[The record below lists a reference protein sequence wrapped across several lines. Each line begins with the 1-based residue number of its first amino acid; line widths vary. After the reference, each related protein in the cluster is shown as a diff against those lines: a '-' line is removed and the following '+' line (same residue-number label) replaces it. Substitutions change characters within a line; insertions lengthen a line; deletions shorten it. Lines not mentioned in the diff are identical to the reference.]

1 MNFSKLSWSFL
12 TKFKDLESF
21 VKQLMPKTL
30 RHPLIKLKGLEIFQ
44 AINVIIIALISHN
57 STKPKKLM
65 LFFKSL

>member
-30 RHPLIKLKGLEIFQ
+30 RHPLIKLKALEIFQ